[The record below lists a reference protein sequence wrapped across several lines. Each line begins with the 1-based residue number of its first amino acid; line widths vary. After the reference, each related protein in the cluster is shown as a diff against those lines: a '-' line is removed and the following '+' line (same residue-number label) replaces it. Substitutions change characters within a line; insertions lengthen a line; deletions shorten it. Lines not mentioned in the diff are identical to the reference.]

1 MLQLKNL
8 TQNISIKT
16 MSEFQLKEGQGYIYV
31 GEYFHKFGGNVPT
44 EKKLGKTNDLL
55 KIPQIDDYAFSL
67 DFHTPD
73 IYLVDDVNMIY
84 TALTVLLSHDVIKE
98 DWFADSDG
106 DLKDRVANFMKALG
120 YGEIADVDGDGIP
133 DHLDDHIG

>member
-1 MLQLKNL
+1 
-8 TQNISIKT
+8 
-16 MSEFQLKEGQGYIYV
+16 MSEFQLKEKQGYIYV

-44 EKKLGKTNDLL
+44 EKKLGKIDDLL

-67 DFHTPD
+67 DFIAAD
-73 IYLVDDVNMIY
+73 IYLVEDVDMIY
-84 TALTVLLSHDVIKE
+84 TALIVLLSHDNIKE
-98 DWFADSDG
+98 DWFTDGDG
-106 DLKDRVANFMKALG
+106 DLKERVASFMKALG

>member
-1 MLQLKNL
+1 
-8 TQNISIKT
+8 
-16 MSEFQLKEGQGYIYV
+16 MSEFQLKEKQGYIYV
-31 GEYFHKFGGNVPT
+31 GEYFHKFGGQVPT
-44 EKKLGKTNDLL
+44 EKKIGKIDNLL

-73 IYLVDDVNMIY
+73 IYLVDDVDMLY

-106 DLKDRVANFMKALG
+106 DLKERISKFMSILG
-120 YGEIADVDGDGIP
+120 YNEVTDVDGDGIP
-133 DHLDDHIG
+133 DQLYNELG

>member
-1 MLQLKNL
+1 
-8 TQNISIKT
+8 
-16 MSEFQLKEGQGYIYV
+16 MSEFQLKEKQGYIYV
-31 GEYFHKFGGNVPT
+31 GEYFHKFGGIVPS
-44 EKKLGKTNDLL
+44 EKKIGKIDDLL

-73 IYLVDDVNMIY
+73 IYLVDDVDTLY
-84 TALTVLLSHDVIKE
+84 TAITVLLSHDVIKE

-133 DHLDDHIG
+133 DHLDDYIG

>member
-1 MLQLKNL
+1 
-8 TQNISIKT
+8 
-16 MSEFQLKEGQGYIYV
+16 MSEFQLKKGQGYIYV
-31 GEYFHKFGGNVPT
+31 GEYFHKFGGVVPT

-55 KIPQIDDYAFSL
+55 TIPQIDDYAFSL

-73 IYLVDDVNMIY
+73 IYLVDDVDMIY

-106 DLKDRVANFMKALG
+106 DLKDRVASFMKALG
-120 YGEIADVDGDGIP
+120 YSEIADVDGDGIP
-133 DHLDDHIG
+133 DHLDDIIG